1 MKLNRRISGQIERP
15 ADKRRYVRR
24 LFAGVAGRYDLTNDL
39 MSLGL
44 HRRWK
49 RRLLARA
56 DLRPDHCVLD
66 LAAGTGDL
74 ARGALDRAAREAFEI
89 RVVAADLT
97 PEMMRVGRG
106 RPGPGLAGWIGADAL
121 RLPFP
126 DGAFDRVV
134 IGYGLRNF
142 AGLDSALAESFRCL
156 RPGGRLISLDF
167 GHPRSSALRRIYL
180 GYLDA
185 STRIAGWALHRD
197 PESYV
202 YIPES
207 LRRFPDQREMVR
219 RMEAVGFVE
228 CGYEDL
234 MMGAMAINYGNRR

>member
-1 MKLNRRISGQIERP
+1 G
-15 ADKRRYVRR
+15 
-24 LFAGVAGRYDLTNDL
+24 
-39 MSLGL
+39 
-44 HRRWK
+44 
-49 RRLLARA
+49 
-56 DLRPDHCVLD
+56 
-66 LAAGTGDL
+66 
-74 ARGALDRAAREAFEI
+74 
-89 RVVAADLT
+89 
-97 PEMMRVGRG
+97 GRG
-106 RPGPGLAGWIGADAL
+106 RQGPDLAGWIGADAL

-134 IGYGLRNF
+134 VGYGLRNF

-167 GHPRSSALRRIYL
+167 GHPRSAALRRLYL
-180 GYLDA
+180 GYLDV

-228 CGYEDL
+228 CGHEDL
-234 MMGAMAINYGNRR
+234 MIGTMAINYGDRR